1 MPCILRFLLAGPR
14 RDAPGTWFWLG
25 GNSQQWACH
34 HSTLEARSLAVMSS
48 RPAAF
53 SDELE
58 VWLRADGPKTL
69 GGLGA
74 VFAEKAFAVAVM
86 LLMFVPAL
94 PLPTGGISHIF
105 ELITIVIA
113 AQMVSGRRSLWL
125 PQRWQTRGLGAIST
139 ERAIPLMIR
148 WIRRFERI
156 SKRRWAG
163 WLERPVAQRIVGLLL
178 MATAVTALV
187 APPFSGLDTL
197 PGIGAVIICL
207 GFILRDIAIIAVGT
221 AVAISGAILIVTIGA
236 ALAHWIRQLF

>member
-1 MPCILRFLLAGPR
+1 MSLGRHDLFVSRPVADPTTARSLTALIVDSLRTHPTHAQPEAASRDAGP
-14 RDAPGTWFWLG
+14 AG
-25 GNSQQWACH
+25 
-34 HSTLEARSLAVMSS
+34 STLEARSLAVMSS

-148 WIRRFERI
+148 WIRRFDRRTPLRHGPMER
-156 SKRRWAG
+156 
-163 WLERPVAQRIVGLLL
+163 
-178 MATAVTALV
+178 
-187 APPFSGLDTL
+187 FSQ
-197 PGIGAVIICL
+197 A
-207 GFILRDIAIIAVGT
+207 
-221 AVAISGAILIVTIGA
+221 SG
-236 ALAHWIRQLF
+236 